1 MTLVVVD
8 ADVLGRRRTGDE
20 TYVRNLLRTLS
31 EPAAEAGLDLAAVT
45 RHPELV
51 PDGVLPV
58 LLPARSQELRMA
70 WTLPRTLRRLG
81 AALVHTQYALPFRC
95 PCPAVVTI
103 HDLSF
108 EHGLMGR
115 RDRLVFERV
124 VPHAARTAARVLTV
138 SERTKRDLVEHYGIP
153 PERVVVTPNGVDP
166 AFHPV
171 TQDAAA
177 RPYALAVGAIQQR
190 KNQRAAL
197 AAAREAGLEL
207 VVVGPVKDERAA
219 AELRAGGARLEG
231 YVDVERLAELY
242 RGAAC
247 LVQASR
253 YEGFG
258 LPVVE
263 AMASGTPVVMVP
275 DPALV
280 EVAGEAAVV
289 VPEAELAAGIRRA
302 VEERNTLA
310 AAGLERARAFTWEAA
325 GARHRHRVR
334 RGARPMIVSAVVV
347 SHGHARELEALVPLL
362 EPQVDEVVVVANTP
376 GSVPAALPQSVR
388 VLENARP
395 HRLAVNVNLGVAAT
409 TGEWVLFSNPDVV
422 PAPDAVGVLHGF
434 ATTHPHC
441 GIAGPRTVWP
451 DGRWQPTRRSF
462 PTVSGTLVRR
472 TPLRRIFPPLERQ
485 TAHYHLDEDV
495 DEPVEADW
503 LLGSFLL
510 LRRTMLVELGGYDEG
525 YRHYVEDID
534 LCYRAMRAGWERW
547 YVPAARVT
555 HDWAQVTDKGFLS
568 RSSLW
573 HARSMARFVRRHP
586 ETLARL

>member
-1 MTLVVVD
+1 VTLVIVD

-20 TYVRNLLRTLS
+20 TYVRNLLRTLP

-58 LLPARSQELRMA
+58 LLAARSQELRMA

-81 AALVHTQYALPFRC
+81 AALVHTQYALPYRC

-166 AFHPV
+166 AFHPA
-171 TQDAAA
+171 TQTAAA
-177 RPYALAVGAIQQR
+177 RPYALAVGAIQER

-197 AAAREAGLEL
+197 AAARDAGLEL

-219 AELRAGGARLEG
+219 AELREGGARLEG
-231 YVDVERLAELY
+231 YVEVERLAELY

-247 LVQASR
+247 LVQSSR

-263 AMASGTPVVMVP
+263 AMASGTPVVTVP

-302 VEERNTLA
+302 VEERDTLA
-310 AAGLERARAFTWEAA
+310 AKGLERARAFTWEAA
-325 GARHRHRVR
+325 ARATVT
-334 RGARPMIVSAVVV
+334 AYA
-347 SHGHARELEALVPLL
+347 EAL
-362 EPQVDEVVVVANTP
+362 
-376 GSVPAALPQSVR
+376 
-388 VLENARP
+388 
-395 HRLAVNVNLGVAAT
+395 
-409 TGEWVLFSNPDVV
+409 
-422 PAPDAVGVLHGF
+422 
-434 ATTHPHC
+434 
-441 GIAGPRTVWP
+441 
-451 DGRWQPTRRSF
+451 GR
-462 PTVSGTLVRR
+462 
-472 TPLRRIFPPLERQ
+472 
-485 TAHYHLDEDV
+485 
-495 DEPVEADW
+495 
-503 LLGSFLL
+503 
-510 LRRTMLVELGGYDEG
+510 
-525 YRHYVEDID
+525 
-534 LCYRAMRAGWERW
+534 
-547 YVPAARVT
+547 
-555 HDWAQVTDKGFLS
+555 
-568 RSSLW
+568 
-573 HARSMARFVRRHP
+573 
-586 ETLARL
+586 